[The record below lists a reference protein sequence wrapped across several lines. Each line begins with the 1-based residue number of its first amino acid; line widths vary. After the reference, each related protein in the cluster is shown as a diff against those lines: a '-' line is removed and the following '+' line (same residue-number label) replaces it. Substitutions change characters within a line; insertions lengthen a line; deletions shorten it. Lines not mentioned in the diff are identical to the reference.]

1 MEKRFLAYLRTFP
14 TFTLSM
20 NIFGIFVGDQRPQP
34 NFTLFKKKN
43 PISVGDQ
50 RPQPNFKLFTIFL
63 KSLAQVPGDQRPQFD
78 LDQIKKAEL
87 PLRMKRE
94 LCLFFAAL
102 ERRTT
107 CQADK
112 TNHPV
117 KRAESQ

>member
-20 NIFGIFVGDQRPQP
+20 NIFGIF
-34 NFTLFKKKN
+34 
-43 PISVGDQ
+43 VGDQ

-117 KRAESQ
+117 KGLSLNRSQYGSCSTKYDTPAGT